1 MGRDRKV
8 ARLASLQQQ
17 RHQLLEADVTSLKRI
32 PGNRRGQDESGFS
45 LIEVMVSIAIM
56 TIGLVALLGVFGLA
70 MASTQTSLQ
79 NAISKQI
86 ANEAMEGILT
96 ARESQNLTWAQIA
109 NTGDGGVFLSGFQ
122 PVDCAGVDGI
132 IGTADDAACGPQTL
146 NLPGPDGIY
155 GTADDVQM
163 PLTNYQRSIAISP
176 ALDQNGNPITTL
188 DTVTITV
195 QYTNPQLKTAQN
207 YILTTYVSEYR

>member
-1 MGRDRKV
+1 MRTAKPTGN
-8 ARLASLQQQ
+8 
-17 RHQLLEADVTSLKRI
+17 
-32 PGNRRGQDESGFS
+32 NRRNQKQRGFS
-45 LIEVMVSIAIM
+45 LLEVMISMAIM
-56 TIGLVALLGVFGLA
+56 TIGLVSLLGVFGLA

-86 ANEAMEGILT
+86 ANEAMEGIFT

-122 PVDCAGVDGI
+122 PVDCAGNDGI
-132 IGTADDAACGPQTL
+132 IGTADDAACGPQIL

-163 PLTNYQRSIAISP
+163 PLTNYQRSIAI
-176 ALDQNGNPITTL
+176 AQAKDQNGNPIATL
-188 DTVTITV
+188 NTVTITV
-195 QYTNPQLKTAQN
+195 QYTNPQLKTTQN
-207 YILTTYVSEYR
+207 YILTTYISEYR

>member
-1 MGRDRKV
+1 
-8 ARLASLQQQ
+8 
-17 RHQLLEADVTSLKRI
+17 VTVK
-32 PGNRRGQDESGFS
+32 GAATTRRSRSDSGFS
-45 LIEVMVSIAIM
+45 LLEVMVSIAIM
-56 TIGLVALLGVFGLA
+56 TIGLVSLLGVFGLA

-86 ANEAMEGILT
+86 ANEAMEGIFT

-109 NTGDGGVFLSGFQ
+109 NTGGGGVFLSGFQ

-132 IGTADDAACGPQTL
+132 IGTADDAACGPQILT
-146 NLPGPDGIY
+146 LPGPDGIF
-155 GTADDVQM
+155 GTQDDIQL
-163 PLTNYQRSIAISP
+163 PLTNYQRQIAIAQ
-176 ALDQNGNPITTL
+176 ALDQNGNPIQTL

-207 YILTTYVSEYR
+207 YVLTTYISEYR